1 MAYSLNPSLDSCY
14 TGTTCLV
21 NKLDIRDEK
30 LLADVEAQIS
40 FAKAV
45 LLDEQPIK
53 GNFDFNHF
61 KKIHEFLFCDLY
73 DWAGQIRKVDIS
85 KKRTRFLDADS
96 INDISE
102 KTFSKVVR
110 GYFENVS
117 FDDFVQRIAELYND
131 VNFIHPFREGNG
143 RTQRIY
149 FTQLIRHFGYDINFS
164 EVDTDYLMIATIRA
178 SQGVMDFLVEFFAN
192 AISKKQ

>member
-102 KTFSKVVR
+102 KTFSKVAR